1 MDFVNAI
8 ILLLNYIFIPA
19 LTYGSQ
25 LALGAIFVTL
35 IYGILRFA
43 NFATGDMMSFGTM
56 ATILF
61 TWYFQSLGVSLGV
74 LPTALLAIPF
84 GIIFM
89 ILYMLLID
97 KFVFKYYRHQK
108 SPPVQFAMV
117 SIGVMFVTQAVVR
130 IIIGPADRRFFDGEK
145 FIIKAREFKEMT
157 GLNEGLAL
165 KSTQVI
171 TIFVTIVLVSLLFW
185 FLNRTKTG
193 KSMKAYSDNEDLAL
207 LSGIDPKKIVLV
219 TWVIAGILATI
230 GGALYGLDKSFKPF
244 TYFNNML
251 PIFAA
256 AIVGGIGNPFG
267 AFLGG
272 YVIAFS
278 EIVIAI
284 IKHEDWL
291 TRGVKNVIGL
301 KRPAPYEVDLQTTD
315 WFINLVEKFNS
326 GKLSVIENLADRQA
340 ALNQLVIEGSSVFVK
355 LCYSGLFLVV
365 VIILLILTQKALY
378 SPWGRMMRAIRDNE
392 EAANAMGKN
401 VVKQHLLIFILGS
414 AIVGIAGAMLVT
426 QDGLFTP
433 GSYRPM
439 RYTFLIW
446 VMVIV
451 GGSGNNFGAIL
462 GGFVVW
468 FLWIE
473 AAPISLFLINFFTAG
488 IPETNALKA
497 HLIESVPY
505 FRFLL
510 MGLGLLFIMRYR
522 PKGILPEKIE
532 IK

>member
-1 MDFVNAI
+1 MDLINAI
-8 ILLLNYIFIPA
+8 ILLLNYIFIPG

-56 ATILF
+56 MTILF
-61 TWYFQSLGVSLGV
+61 TWYFQSLGISLGV
-74 LPTALLAIPF
+74 LPTALIALPF
-84 GIIFM
+84 GILFM
-89 ILYMLLID
+89 ILYVLTID
-97 KFVFKYYRHQK
+97 KFVFKYYRTQK

-130 IIIGPADRRFFDGEK
+130 IIIGPGDRRFFDGEK

-185 FLNRTKTG
+185 FLNKTKTG

-278 EIVIAI
+278 EIL
-284 IKHEDWL
+284 L
-291 TRGVKNVIGL
+291 TYAYK
-301 KRPAPYEVDLQTTD
+301 
-315 WFINLVEKFNS
+315 KF
-326 GKLSVIENLADRQA
+326 
-340 ALNQLVIEGSSVFVK
+340 FM
-355 LCYSGLFLVV
+355 Y
-365 VIILLILTQKALY
+365 
-378 SPWGRMMRAIRDNE
+378 
-392 EAANAMGKN
+392 
-401 VVKQHLLIFILGS
+401 
-414 AIVGIAGAMLVT
+414 
-426 QDGLFTP
+426 
-433 GSYRPM
+433 
-439 RYTFLIW
+439 
-446 VMVIV
+446 
-451 GGSGNNFGAIL
+451 
-462 GGFVVW
+462 
-468 FLWIE
+468 
-473 AAPISLFLINFFTAG
+473 
-488 IPETNALKA
+488 
-497 HLIESVPY
+497 
-505 FRFLL
+505 
-510 MGLGLLFIMRYR
+510 
-522 PKGILPEKIE
+522 ILPESMEPEGLVQLLSTDYKFAVSFSILV
-532 IK
+532 IVLLYRPSGIFKGKVL